1 MPFDRIVAAI
11 AVFVTVA
18 AVLLALRGVTRRAAA
33 NLRPTVPWMADAA
46 RAVANHSSIILICIL
61 ALGAGS
67 LLVISGEQDQIYV
80 LRAIAVLVVVQMTW
94 WASVFGNYRLEAWSA
109 AVREPQARNALVFV
123 GYAWQTLVFGGGT
136 MLALSNAG
144 IDVTALLAGAGVGGI
159 ALALAGQGA
168 LKDAIACFT
177 IFTEQPFRVGDEVHT
192 GNFSGTV
199 EKVGLRSVV
208 ILARDGRRLTIPN
221 STIIARELICE
232 RSDRRRGRLT
242 IPLRTDQGTVELT
255 RARIEVQR
263 QVEQVLDVRVERVSL
278 VGITRFGAELEV
290 LFHAP
295 VADYDE
301 WRAKHEMVL
310 LAATLGAGPALL
322 TRAAHSSD
330 DQDEED
336 ELPTPSE
343 ASEEPPADADSQKNR
358 EAEKK
363 AEIQQDATTPA

>member
-18 AVLLALRGVTRRAAA
+18 AVLLAIRGITRRAAL

-67 LLVISGEQDQIYV
+67 LLVIPNEQDQVYV
-80 LRAIAVLVVVQMTW
+80 LRTMAVLVVIQMTW

-199 EKVGLRSVV
+199 EKVGLRSVI

-242 IPLRTDQGTVELT
+242 IPLRTDQGTAELT

-263 QVEQVLDVRVERVSL
+263 QVAQVIGVRVERVSL

-295 VADYDE
+295 AADYDE

-310 LAATLGAGPALL
+310 LAATLGAGKTML
-322 TRAAHSSD
+322 TRPDQSTADSD
-330 DQDEED
+330 TEED
-336 ELPTPSE
+336 DE
-343 ASEEPPADADSQKNR
+343 ASTA
-358 EAEKK
+358 
-363 AEIQQDATTPA
+363 QDAVPAVEQAEESRPDAAPV